1 LLNRED
7 RRDLGWL
14 GLLVAVYGLACAP
27 VLHALY
33 GHGGATPSSAAP
45 TAQGWVTHQRAG
57 SHEPPP
63 LDLPAPHDER
73 KPHSHA
79 PADEH
84 GKHRSGEAPAGH
96 THGAGSVEHLH
107 AVALPSAALPRL
119 LVSWVE
125 TGTRILGQERSRPGT
140 PLRPTAMP
148 QGP

>member
-1 LLNRED
+1 MLTRED
-7 RRDLGWL
+7 RRDLGRL

-33 GHGGATPSSAAP
+33 GHGGAAPSSAAP
-45 TAQGWVTHQRAG
+45 TARAWVTHQRAG
-57 SHEPPP
+57 STEPPP

-84 GKHRSGEAPAGH
+84 GKHEPGKAPAGH

-107 AVALPSAALPRL
+107 AVALPSAAPPRL

-125 TGTRILGQERSRPGT
+125 TGTRLLGQERPRAGE